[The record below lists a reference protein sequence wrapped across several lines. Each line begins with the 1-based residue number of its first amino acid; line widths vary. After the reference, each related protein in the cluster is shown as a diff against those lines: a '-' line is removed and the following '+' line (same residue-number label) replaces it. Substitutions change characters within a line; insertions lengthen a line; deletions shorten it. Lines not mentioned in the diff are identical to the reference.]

1 MEEIVTLVVSYT
13 GRIVT
18 ALLIWVIGSKL
29 IKMLLRFIDTRMDK
43 RHVDESLHSFVL
55 SLLKI
60 ILQVLMILS
69 IVSTLGVEITSFVAI
84 LGAASFAIGLAF
96 QGSLANFAG
105 GVLILLLKPFQVG
118 DFIEANGYSG
128 TVKEIQVFYTI
139 LNTPDNRKVIIP
151 NSSLS
156 NSSAINYSVNPTRR
170 INFEFGV
177 GYDQDIKKVK
187 DVIRGVV
194 EAHPLV
200 LSDPKPMVVLG
211 RHGENALIIY
221 TRVWCHRTDYWTV
234 YYELLEQVTEAFA
247 EAGIEIPY
255 KQVDVHIKTDE

>member
-1 MEEIVTLVVSYT
+1 MEELV
-13 GRIVT
+13 
-18 ALLIWVIGSKL
+18 ALLMDYAGRLLIAMLIWLVGSRL
-29 IKMLLRFIDTRMDK
+29 IKMLLKLVDTRMDK

-55 SLLKI
+55 SLLKMT
-60 ILQVLMILS
+60 LQVLMFLS
-69 IVSTLGVEITSFVAI
+69 IASTLGAEITSFVAI
-84 LGAASFAIGLAF
+84 MGAASFAVGLAF

-118 DFIEANGYSG
+118 DFIEASGYSG
-128 TVKEIQVFYTI
+128 TVREIQVFYTI

-170 INFEFGV
+170 IHFEFAV
-177 GYDQDIKKVK
+177 RYDEDIQKVK

-200 LSDPKPMVVLG
+200 LDEPAPMIVLG
-211 RHGENALIIY
+211 QHGENALIMY
-221 TRVWCHRTDYWTV
+221 TRVWCNRTDYWTV
-234 YYELLEQVTEAFA
+234 YYDILEQVTEAFA
-247 EAGIEIPY
+247 KADIEIPFR
-255 KQVDVHIKTDE
+255 QVDVHMKTS

>member
-1 MEEIVTLVVSYT
+1 M
-13 GRIVT
+13 R
-18 ALLIWVIGSKL
+18 
-29 IKMLLRFIDTRMDK
+29 
-43 RHVDESLHSFVL
+43 
-55 SLLKI
+55 
-60 ILQVLMILS
+60 
-69 IVSTLGVEITSFVAI
+69 
-84 LGAASFAIGLAF
+84 
-96 QGSLANFAG
+96 

-139 LNTPDNRKVIIP
+139 LNTPDNRRVIIP

-200 LSDPKPMVVLG
+200 LSEPRPMVVLG
-211 RHGENALIIY
+211 RHGENALIIF
-221 TRVWCHRTDYWTV
+221 TRVWCNRSDYWTV
-234 YYELLEQVTEAFA
+234 YYDLLEQVTEAFS
-247 EAGIEIPY
+247 EAGIEIPF
-255 KQVDVHIKTDE
+255 KQVDVHIKKDE